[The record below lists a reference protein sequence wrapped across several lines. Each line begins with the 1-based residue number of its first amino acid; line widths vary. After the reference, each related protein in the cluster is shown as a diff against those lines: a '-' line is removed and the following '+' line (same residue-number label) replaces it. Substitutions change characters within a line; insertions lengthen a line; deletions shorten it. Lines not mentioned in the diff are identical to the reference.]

1 MNAKTYGQ
9 VLLDEMENGTEFERL
24 SLVRDETME
33 RCARAVILEFVMRVE
48 ERAQSFSDDSDIPIW
63 AVNTYEKAFLQ
74 LSTELKESDQ
84 ACDRCKGSGE
94 VVDIRRGCDMGLM
107 PCPKC
112 KEAK

>member
-9 VLLDEMENGTEFERL
+9 VLENELDKNGEHIFRISEIGN
-24 SLVRDETME
+24 DCME

-74 LSTELKESDQ
+74 LSTELKE
-84 ACDRCKGSGE
+84 
-94 VVDIRRGCDMGLM
+94 
-107 PCPKC
+107 
-112 KEAK
+112 AK